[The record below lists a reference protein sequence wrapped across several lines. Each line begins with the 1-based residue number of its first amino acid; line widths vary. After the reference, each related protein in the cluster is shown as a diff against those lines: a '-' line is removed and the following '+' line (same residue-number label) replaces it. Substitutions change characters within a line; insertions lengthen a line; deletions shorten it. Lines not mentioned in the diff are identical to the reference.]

1 MKAILLFTFI
11 SFVSSACNRGNS
23 HQVGRIQ
30 ESCDLDAFLCRNE
43 LLFNFQEEPL
53 IIPMRNVAVERV
65 FQPMRIDQILDDMI
79 DFTLNFPPPPKEVS
93 INRPSIIIQSSVSG
107 NMMDKVMDDM
117 LGAFFETTQVH
128 HPEIDAINLAKGVA
142 AHGNYILQQPF
153 VDEGRRRL
161 AHRLI
166 DAQPSEFNSNVHF
179 LPTIFGKDVD
189 SCLGKR
195 FHSKTLLSDQCAAS
209 LSTLT
214 KNAPT
219 KTAQTRNA
227 LEKTELKE
235 IELSEDF
242 FTFSLIFILIGLNFF
257 LIIFLVRKYQLK
269 RLRRSILNAVYS
281 NPSIK
286 AQVASEIDQDMDD
299 SPPIMFGVSDENT
312 CLGDFCYSLP
322 LFALS
327 IILCYTSFVSP
338 EIVIAVGF
346 PSMTIFTVYYVSKT
360 LCCGTYEQETE
371 QDSLDISSSTAHYE
385 DEAVY
390 VAVPAVI

>member
-1 MKAILLFTFI
+1 MIVLLSI
-11 SFVSSACNRGNS
+11 SFIYLSSACSKGNV

-53 IIPMRNVAVERV
+53 IIPFRSVAVERV
-65 FQPMRIDQILDDMI
+65 HFQPMRVDQILEDMI
-79 DFTLNFPPPPKEVS
+79 DFTLNFPAPPKEVLM
-93 INRPSIIIQSSVSG
+93 NRQPSIIIQSSMSG

-117 LGAFFETTQVH
+117 LGAFFETTRVH

-142 AHGNYILQQPF
+142 AHGDFILQQPF

-166 DAQPSEFNSNVHF
+166 DVQPSELNSNVHF

-195 FHSKTLLSDQCAAS
+195 FHSKTLLSEPCAAS
-209 LSTLT
+209 LSTLKT
-214 KNAPT
+214 NAVT
-219 KTAQTRNA
+219 NSA
-227 LEKTELKE
+227 LRHTELKE
-235 IELSEDF
+235 IELSEDVS
-242 FTFSLIFILIGLNFF
+242 TFGLIFILIGLNFF
-257 LIIFLVRKYQLK
+257 LLIFLVKKYQLK

-281 NPSIK
+281 SPSIK
-286 AQVASEIDQDMDD
+286 AQVASEIGQEMGD
-299 SPPIMFGVSDENT
+299 SPPMMLGASNEKT

-346 PSMTIFTVYYVSKT
+346 PSMAIFTVYYVSKT
-360 LCCGTYEQETE
+360 LCCGTYEQEADQESDTV
-371 QDSLDISSSTAHYE
+371 HNE